1 MSRTT
6 GVWNIQKELS
16 RTSPPRTSVI
26 YSSDIGIDTDVKTYL
41 GTDNYMKIST
51 SDANPSDVF
60 IDGKA
65 KRTYKSPIGTVVV
78 STRHFTQSTVDAFH
92 FTAKLDVFLNDQK
105 FFKKTW
111 VKTISRNHC

>member
-1 MSRTT
+1 
-6 GVWNIQKELS
+6 
-16 RTSPPRTSVI
+16 
-26 YSSDIGIDTDVKTYL
+26 
-41 GTDNYMKIST
+41 MKIST
-51 SDANPSDVF
+51 SDADPSDVF

-78 STRHFTQSTVDAFH
+78 STRHFTQSTVDSFH

-111 VKTISRNHC
+111 VKTIPRNHC